1 MTTPGAASLPPT
13 ATPTPA
19 TPSAGRYP
27 TLHAAGVAV
36 TVDRFAWERDPAVEG
51 QMRLWL
57 VSLLGPQ
64 QAIKALWAWL
74 LKGKVATLQRA
85 DFGAAHLCALAPE
98 GRGGFLWRTA
108 ALPERGAHHGVC
120 YADAARF
127 LSDRPHFLI
136 LPPAGNGAAAEAARL
151 HYLFL
156 NRRVDVPLHAG
167 WAGWLFERALRAGE
181 AVALDGFRIGG
192 FLCRPDERALR
203 ADLSAAVRAGRLTV
217 PTA

>member
-1 MTTPGAASLPPT
+1 MITPGAAPLSP
-13 ATPTPA
+13 AAASRPA
-19 TPSAGRYP
+19 TPRAGGYP
-27 TLHAAGVAV
+27 TLHAAGVTV
-36 TVDRFAWERDPAVEG
+36 TVDRFAWEPDPAAEG

-85 DFGAAHLCALAPE
+85 DFGAAHPCALTPE

-108 ALPERGAHHGVC
+108 ALPEHGAHHGVC

-127 LSDRPHFLI
+127 PSDRPHFLI
-136 LPPAGNGAAAEAARL
+136 LPPAGDGAAEEAARL

-167 WAGWLFERALRAGE
+167 WAVWLFERALRAGE

-203 ADLSAAVRAGRLTV
+203 ADLSAAVRARRLTV